1 MQKISDKINTLYKK
15 LFLLKKHPFYND
27 FDRVENITKEF
38 TEFKKKKSK
47 KLINFN
53 PTTKIPNEE
62 NIEYENKEEQFDMNI
77 LKELSIEIEKPNSLD
92 NIIKIVNKMYY
103 MSIPSNVPDFNKV
116 ISFMKNS
123 NKINIAV
130 IGAGPVGL
138 FLACYLFRYYNSS
151 YGLNNNPKVNII
163 VFDNRLSKKGFK
175 KPYTRNRIFS
185 FNSTFF
191 SYLIP
196 NIYSWDNS
204 NNGIMVLIY
213 VLEYVLFCLAYYT
226 FNIPFIFEDYTWE
239 DYQKICKDSNI
250 KMVFDCTGGRLETD
264 IFEDVNIEW
273 LKIFNKSNKKYPKL
287 NVNYK
292 KNFVSLDI
300 DKNTFIKNYYYGSL
314 NAFNNKNNE
323 YFKILDVDITN
334 YHDLKILLKIK
345 DKHFS
350 KESILKLVELIKDN
364 VERNFIYN
372 SILHHDDNNFYYKF
386 DVFHTNM
393 RHAIEISRVVN
404 CKEHNFLYVASG
416 DTIYHSHFITGS
428 GLNRTITF
436 AVKCANFITDISL
449 I

>member
-1 MQKISDKINTLYKK
+1 MQNISDKINTLYKK
-15 LFLLKKHPFYND
+15 LFLLKNHPFYND

-47 KLINFN
+47 KIISFD

-62 NIEYENKEEQFDMNI
+62 NRKYKNKEEQFDMNI
-77 LKELSIEIEKPNSLD
+77 LKELSIEIEKPNSLN
-92 NIIKIVNKMYY
+92 NIIEIVNKMYY
-103 MSIPSNVPDFNKV
+103 MNIPSNVPDFNKV
-116 ISFMKNS
+116 ISFMKHS

-196 NIYSWDNS
+196 NIYTWDNS

-213 VLEYVLFCLAYYT
+213 ILEYVLFCLAYYT

-239 DYQKICKDSNI
+239 GYQKICKDANI

-264 IFEDVNIEW
+264 IFENVNTEW
-273 LKIFNKSNKKYPKL
+273 LKIFNKSSKKYPKL
-287 NVNYK
+287 IINDK

-314 NAFNNKNNE
+314 NAFNKKNNE
-323 YFKILDVDITN
+323 YFKKLDVDITN

-350 KESILKLVELIKDN
+350 KDSILKLVELIKDN

-372 SILHHDDNNFYYKF
+372 SVLQDNDNYFHYKF

-393 RHAIEISRVVN
+393 KHAIEISRVVN
-404 CKEHNFLYVASG
+404 YKEHNFLYVASG